1 MPWMAIPEVRL
12 YLNSLIGNGEPLWPI
27 ELFERFLQGRT
38 FDRALSIGCGSG
50 ALEREL
56 VRRGLCRSVDAF
68 DGSVVS
74 LREARREADR
84 AGFGDRIRY
93 FAADFNEPFLTKSL
107 YDIVFFHQSAH
118 HVAKLEK
125 LYRAIMRAL
134 KPGGLVY
141 FDEYVGPSRFEW
153 DKRRELLDPHRRVF
167 EKLSRSLRAVEQLNP
182 PIQADD
188 PSEAFRSSEIEPQLA
203 IGFDLVGR
211 VPYGGGI
218 LSVIMPNVRTEA
230 LDPATLRQLIDED
243 RKAPPFYTLIL
254 ATPKR
259 GLRGAIARARY
270 WLEPKAKRVMR
281 AIAPAR
287 P

>member
-38 FDRALSIGCGSG
+38 FDRALSVGCGSG

-56 VRRGLCRSVDAF
+56 VARGMCRTIDGF

-84 AGFGDRIRY
+84 AGFRDRIRY
-93 FAADFNEPFLTKSL
+93 FAANFNEPALPQAR

-134 KPGGLVY
+134 KPEGMVY
-141 FDEYVGPSRFEW
+141 LDEYVGPSRFDWE
-153 DKRRELLDPHRRVF
+153 RRGELLDPHRRIF
-167 EKLSRSLRAVEQLNP
+167 ETLPANLRAVDTLMP

-188 PSEAFRSSEIEPQLA
+188 PSEAIRSSEIERQLA
-203 IGFDLVGR
+203 IGFNLIGK

-218 LSVIMPNVRTEA
+218 LSVIMPNLRIEN
-230 LDPATLRQLIDED
+230 LDRATLLRLIEED
-243 RKAPPFYTLIL
+243 RNAPAFYTLI
-254 ATPKR
+254 AAKPKR
-259 GLRGAIARARY
+259 GWRGVIARARY
-270 WLEPKAKRVMR
+270 WFEPKAKRLLSSR
-281 AIAPAR
+281 A
-287 P
+287 